1 MLFPLAAAGPGAAC
15 RHPGQGILLAIDTSL
30 LRRARS
36 VDDRRLAAAA
46 LIGLFT
52 LAVLLRMVPTLF
64 VPSMNWGD
72 EIFQAS
78 EQAHRLV
85 YGTGLVPWEFQ
96 LGIRSWLLPG
106 AIAGLM
112 ELARLFG
119 DGPDYYLPVI
129 DFGFSALG
137 AAPVLCTFLWGR
149 RFLGVPG
156 AIIAGL
162 VVAVA
167 PELVYF
173 GGRTLS
179 EVAAGNLLVVALYL
193 LEPGYFVTA
202 RRRITIAGALLALVF
217 VLRIQ
222 LAPALALAAL
232 WCPARAV
239 RHRLPALLL
248 GAAIMLALAGALDAV
263 TLGYPLASVWRYL
276 DYNLFNGVSEVFGT
290 ESWNYYVEGEIG
302 LWQSALMLLVLLAL
316 IGARRLP
323 MLLVCVLII
332 LLSHSAIA
340 HKEYR
345 FIYPA
350 ILLTAVLAGIGLAQ
364 AACWGQEWLR
374 VKGVPFRTA
383 ALVSAGLACA
393 YWGWLSFHLWTS
405 PTLTALRYRV
415 HDNLLATSFVARG
428 PSLCGLGLYGL
439 SGKDWI
445 NYGGYTY
452 LHRAVPIYWPKD
464 AAQFAVAAAGFDTLL
479 SSAPPPPGSGFTTER
494 CFGAICVARRPGHCA
509 PVPMA
514 GLPFP
519 APLQSLAPHLR

>member
-1 MLFPLAAAGPGAAC
+1 MLSPSAVAGPGAAC
-15 RHPGQGILLAIDTSL
+15 RHSGRGILLAIDTPL

-36 VDDRRLAAAA
+36 VDERRLAAAA
-46 LIGLFT
+46 LIGLLS

-64 VPSMNWGD
+64 VPSMNWAD

-137 AAPVLCTFLWGR
+137 AAPVLCAFLWGR
-149 RFLGVPG
+149 RFFGVSG

-162 VVAVA
+162 TVAVA

-202 RRRITIAGALLALVF
+202 RRRIAMAGALLALVF
-217 VLRIQ
+217 ILRIQ
-222 LAPALALAAL
+222 LAPAIALAAV
-232 WCPARAV
+232 WSFVQRP

-248 GAAIMLALAGALDAV
+248 GAAIVLALAGGLDAA
-263 TLGYPLASVWRYL
+263 TLGYPLASVWRYF
-276 DYNLFNGVSEVFGT
+276 DYNLFYGVSDVFGT
-290 ESWNYYVEGEIG
+290 EPWNYYFEGEIG
-302 LWQSALMLLVLLAL
+302 LWQSAVMLLVLLVL

-323 MLLVCVLII
+323 MLLVCALII

-350 ILLTAVLAGIGLAQ
+350 VLLAAVLAGIGLAQ
-364 AACWGQEWLR
+364 AVHWSEGWLSEKR
-374 VKGVPFRTA
+374 VSSGVA
-383 ALVSAGLACA
+383 ALICGSLACA
-393 YWGWLSFHLWTS
+393 YWCWLSFHLWTG
-405 PTLTALRYRV
+405 PIMTKLRDRG
-415 HDNLLATSFVARG
+415 HDNLAAVSLITHG
-428 PSLCGLGLYGL
+428 PSFCGLGLYGL
-439 SGKDWI
+439 EGADWG

-452 LHRAVPIYWPKD
+452 LHRDVPIYWPKD
-464 AAQFAVAAAGFDTLL
+464 ATQFLATVAGFDTLI
-479 SSAPPPPGSGFTTER
+479 SIKPPPAGTGFTTER
-494 CFGAICVARRPGHCA
+494 CFGNVCVARRPGRCA
-509 PVPMA
+509 PVPMMRM
-514 GLPFP
+514 PFP
-519 APLQSLAPHLR
+519 APLQGLAPHLR